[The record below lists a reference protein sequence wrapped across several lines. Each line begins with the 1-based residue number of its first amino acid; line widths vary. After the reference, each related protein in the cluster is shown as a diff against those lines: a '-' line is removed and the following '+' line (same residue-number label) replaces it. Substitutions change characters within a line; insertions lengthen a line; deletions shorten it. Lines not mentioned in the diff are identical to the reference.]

1 MTEIRHNWQLSEVLG
16 LFSLPFSDLIYR
28 AATTH
33 RAFHDPNSVQVSTLM
48 SIKTGGCAEDCKY
61 CPQSASYKTPVK
73 ATKLSALDE
82 VKIEANKAKDAGATR
97 FCMGAAWREP
107 KDRDLDN
114 VIDMIVAVKEIGL
127 ESCATLGMLKPEQAK
142 RLADAGLDY
151 YNHNID
157 TSPEFYNNIITTR
170 TFEDRLN
177 TLDNVRQAGMK
188 TCTGGIVG
196 MGEKVEDRASML
208 LTLANMAEHPH
219 SVPINLLVKVE
230 GTPFEKNGEVEPL
243 DFVRT
248 IAVARILMPASAVRL
263 SAGREGM
270 TDELQA
276 LCFMAGANSIF
287 YGEKLLTTPNPEA
300 HEDKKLFE
308 KLGIKAA

>member
-1 MTEIRHNWQLSEVLG
+1 
-16 LFSLPFSDLIYR
+16 
-28 AATTH
+28 
-33 RAFHDPNSVQVSTLM
+33 M

-61 CPQSASYKTPVK
+61 CPQSAHYDTPVK
-73 ATKLSALDE
+73 ATKLSPIDE
-82 VKIEANKAKDAGATR
+82 VRTEAAKAKAAGATR
-97 FCMGAAWREP
+97 FCMGAAWRSP
-107 KDRDLDN
+107 KERDLDN
-114 VIDMIVAVKEIGL
+114 VIEMVKAVKDLGL
-127 ESCATLGMLKPEQAK
+127 ESCATLGMLTPEQAK
-142 RLADAGLDY
+142 KLADNGLDY

-157 TSPEFYNNIITTR
+157 TSPEFYGNIITTR

-177 TLDNVRQAGMK
+177 TLENVRQAGMK

-196 MGEKVEDRASML
+196 MGEKIQDRASML
-208 LTLANMAEHPH
+208 LTLANMPEHPH

-230 GTPFEKNGEVEPL
+230 GTPFEANGEVEAL

-248 IAVARILMPASAVRL
+248 IAVARILMPKSAVRL

-276 LCFMAGANSIF
+276 LCFFAGANSIF

-300 HEDKKLFE
+300 HEDRKLFE
-308 KLGIKAA
+308 KLGIRAA